1 MKDNRFK
8 LTAVLALALL
18 AAGVALGAAAGR
30 FQATK
35 PAGAGGAND
44 VGNNLGIDCDLLLT
58 NVIGRWQ
65 QTDGLTADIQ
75 WQVNLVG
82 HPLKGVGQY
91 TQTGRGTL
99 QRHGI
104 LLKGGDP
111 AAPMILQQAVLAS
124 QPILWTQWQST
135 IEQAASMVRL
145 DQITMAHPEMP
156 RAGIAHLIW
165 RLQHAYQ
172 FDQAERIVEGK
183 RQFLLLH
190 GSRRGAR
197 PEPDSL
203 VWFLGEDADRVSLLL
218 DAASGFPHH
227 IEWQSVESSRPKTL
241 VTIKLVNVR
250 AGVSTNEQLLAPKTF
265 VTDAQDQTQVYLQAI
280 SAKAGGPN

>member
-30 FQATK
+30 FRTTSQN
-35 PAGAGGAND
+35 GAGGAID
-44 VGNNLGIDCDLLLT
+44 VGNQLGIDCDLLLT
-58 NVIGRWQ
+58 NVIRRWQ

-75 WQVNLVG
+75 WQINLVG
-82 HPLKGVGQY
+82 HPLQGIGQY

-104 LLKGGDP
+104 LLKGGNP
-111 AAPMILQQAVLAS
+111 AQPMVLQQAVLAS
-124 QPILWTQWQST
+124 QPILWTQWQSS
-135 IEQAASMVRL
+135 IEQSASMVRL
-145 DQITMAHPEMP
+145 DEVAMARPELP

-172 FDQAERIVEGK
+172 FDQAQRIVEGN
-183 RQFLLLH
+183 RQFLLIH
-190 GSRRGAR
+190 GRRRGER

-203 VWFLGEDADRVSLLL
+203 VWFLGNDADRVSLLL
-218 DAASGFPHH
+218 DAASGFPHR
-227 IEWQSVESSRPKTL
+227 IEWQSIEHGELKPL
-241 VTIKLVNVR
+241 VTIKLVNVQ
-250 AGVSTNEQLLAPKTF
+250 AGVASNEQLLAPKTF
-265 VTDAQDQTQVYLQAI
+265 VPDAKDQTQAYLQAI
-280 SAKAGGPN
+280 DAEAGGAN